1 MDEDENEKLN
11 EIHNAV
17 QETQTQIRVIHER
30 TGNMDARLQNV
41 KEEAEKNSNDIDK
54 LESSVNRNT
63 TAVAGITSAVTAS
76 AVWIGD
82 KLIKLF

>member
-54 LESSVNRNT
+54 LELSVNRNT
-63 TAVAGITSAVTAS
+63 TVVAGITSTVTAS
-76 AVWIGD
+76 LVWIGN
-82 KLIKLF
+82 KLLKLF

>member
-1 MDEDENEKLN
+1 MDEAENEKLN

-82 KLIKLF
+82 KLLKLF

>member
-1 MDEDENEKLN
+1 MDKAENEKLN
-11 EIHNAV
+11 EIYNAV
-17 QETQTQIRVIHER
+17 QETQTQIQVIHER
-30 TGNMDARLQNV
+30 TGNMDARIQNV
-41 KEEAEKNSNDIDK
+41 KEEADKNSNDIDK

-63 TAVAGITSAVTAS
+63 TAVAGISSAITAS

>member
-1 MDEDENEKLN
+1 MDEAENEKLN
-11 EIHNAV
+11 EIYNAV
-17 QETQTQIRVIHER
+17 QETQTQIQVIHER

>member
-1 MDEDENEKLN
+1 MDDAENEKLN
-11 EIHNAV
+11 EIHNSV

-54 LESSVNRNT
+54 LELSVNRNT
-63 TAVAGITSAVTAS
+63 TVVAGITSTVTAS
-76 AVWIGD
+76 LVWIGN
-82 KLIKLF
+82 KLLKLF

>member
-1 MDEDENEKLN
+1 MDEAENEKLN
-11 EIHNAV
+11 EIYNAV
-17 QETQTQIRVIHER
+17 QETQTQIQVIHER

-63 TAVAGITSAVTAS
+63 TAVACITSAVTAS
-76 AVWIGD
+76 AVWIGN
-82 KLIKLF
+82 KLLKLF

>member
-1 MDEDENEKLN
+1 MDEAENEKLN
-11 EIHNAV
+11 EIYNAV

-54 LESSVNRNT
+54 LELSVNRNT
-63 TAVAGITSAVTAS
+63 TVVAGITSTVTAS
-76 AVWIGD
+76 LVWIGN
-82 KLIKLF
+82 KLLKLF

>member
-1 MDEDENEKLN
+1 MDEAENEKLN
-11 EIHNAV
+11 EIYNAV

-41 KEEAEKNSNDIDK
+41 KEEAEKNSNDIDN

-63 TAVAGITSAVTAS
+63 TVVAGITSTVTAS
-76 AVWIGD
+76 LVWIGN
-82 KLIKLF
+82 KLLKLF

>member
-1 MDEDENEKLN
+1 MDEAENEKLD
-11 EIHNAV
+11 EIHKAV
-17 QETQTQIRVIHER
+17 QDTQTQIQVIHER

-54 LESSVNRNT
+54 LELTVNRNT

-76 AVWIGD
+76 AVWISN
-82 KLIKLF
+82 KLLKLF

>member
-1 MDEDENEKLN
+1 MDEAENEKLN

-41 KEEAEKNSNDIDK
+41 REEAEKNSNDIDK
-54 LESSVNRNT
+54 LELSVNRNT
-63 TAVAGITSAVTAS
+63 TVVAGITSTVTAG
-76 AVWIGD
+76 AVWIGN
-82 KLIKLF
+82 KLLKLF

>member
-1 MDEDENEKLN
+1 MDKAENEKLN

-30 TGNMDARLQNV
+30 TGNMDARIQNV
-41 KEEAEKNSNDIDK
+41 REEAEKNSNDIDK

>member
-1 MDEDENEKLN
+1 MDEDENKKLD

-30 TGNMDARLQNV
+30 TGNMDARIQNV
-41 KEEAEKNSNDIDK
+41 REEAEKNSNDIDK

>member
-1 MDEDENEKLN
+1 
-11 EIHNAV
+11 
-17 QETQTQIRVIHER
+17 
-30 TGNMDARLQNV
+30 MDARIQNV
-41 KEEAEKNSNDIDK
+41 REEAEKNSNDIDK